1 MVRRTGVASADSGT
15 ESIMYGDESPA
26 WPGTDRPAPV
36 AKAPWSG
43 SGGRWTVWPM
53 RIILWAAILVIGYR
67 GVMAIALNEKPA
79 SSASTAPATG
89 GPATQFP
96 VTLAEAFATQFGRVY
111 LTYNPADAAKRQQ
124 QLQAFIAPKVAQV
137 DPQFGMTGQDAMQ
150 VSWES
155 VAGIDVRS
163 ANSAVVTLLATVND
177 RMMEFGVPIYAAGGG
192 IVVSGLP
199 SLLPAPLMVQPP
211 DPQQPQQDAVATG
224 QLQAQLPDFFTAYAN
239 GNPTMLNR
247 FLAPGASVVGLG
259 NEVQF
264 KDIAT
269 GSLHVLQVAGATR
282 EITVTVDWQL
292 TGQNNGFA
300 ATYDMSV
307 VDQQGG
313 RWYVKEIR
321 ASTQPM
327 GTAP

>member
-1 MVRRTGVASADSGT
+1 
-15 ESIMYGDESPA
+15 MYGEVSPS

-67 GVMAIALNEKPA
+67 GIMAIALNEKPA
-79 SSASTAPATG
+79 SSSGAAATAGGAT
-89 GPATQFP
+89 TQFP
-96 VTLAEAFATQFGRVY
+96 VALAEAFATQFGRVY
-111 LTYNPADAAKRQQ
+111 LTYNPADAGTRQQ
-124 QLQAFIAPKVAQV
+124 QLRAFVASNVAQAN
-137 DPQFGMTGQDAMQ
+137 PQFGMSGQAVMQ

-155 VAGIDVRS
+155 VAGINVHN

-177 RMMEFGVPIYAAGGG
+177 RLMEFGVPIYYAGGA

-199 SLLPAPLMVQPP
+199 SLLPTPALAQPP
-211 DPQQPQQDAVATG
+211 QPSPVQQDAAAAN
-224 QLQAQLPDFFTAYAN
+224 QLQTQLPEFFAAYAN

-247 FLAPGASVVGLG
+247 FLAPGASLTGLG
-259 NEVQF
+259 NAVQF
-264 KDIAT
+264 KDIAA
-269 GSLHVLQVAGATR
+269 GSLHVPQQSGATR
-282 EITVTVDWQL
+282 NITVTVDWLL
-292 TGQNNGFA
+292 TGQNGGFA
-300 ATYDMSV
+300 ATYDMTV

-313 RWYVKEIR
+313 RWYVEEIR
-321 ASTQPM
+321 ASTQPL

>member
-1 MVRRTGVASADSGT
+1 
-15 ESIMYGDESPA
+15 MYGEVSPS

-67 GVMAIALNEKPA
+67 GIMAIALNEKPA
-79 SSASTAPATG
+79 SSSGAATTAGAPT
-89 GPATQFP
+89 TQFP
-96 VTLAEAFATQFGRVY
+96 VALAEGFAMQFGRVY
-111 LTYNPADAAKRQQ
+111 LTYNPADAGTRQQ
-124 QLQAFIAPKVAQV
+124 QLRAYVASNVAQAN
-137 DPQFGMTGQDAMQ
+137 PQFGMSGQAVMQ

-155 VAGIDVRS
+155 VVGINVHN

-177 RMMEFGVPIYAAGGG
+177 RLMEFGVPIYYAGGA

-199 SLLPAPLMVQPP
+199 SLLPTPALAQPP
-211 DPQQPQQDAVATG
+211 QPSPVQQDAAAAN
-224 QLQAQLPDFFTAYAN
+224 QLQTQLPEFFAAYAN

-247 FLAPGASVVGLG
+247 FLAPGASLTGLG
-259 NEVQF
+259 NAVQF
-264 KDIAT
+264 KDIAA
-269 GSLHVLQVAGATR
+269 GSLHVPQQSGATR
-282 EITVTVDWQL
+282 NITVTVDWLL
-292 TGQNNGFA
+292 TGQNGGFA
-300 ATYDMSV
+300 ATYDMTV

-313 RWYVKEIR
+313 RWYVEEIR
-321 ASTQPM
+321 ASTQPL

>member
-1 MVRRTGVASADSGT
+1 
-15 ESIMYGDESPA
+15 MYGDESPA

-53 RIILWAAILVIGYR
+53 RVILWAAILVIGYR

-79 SSASTAPATG
+79 SSSGAAATAG
-89 GPATQFP
+89 GAVAQFP
-96 VTLAEAFATQFGRVY
+96 EALAESFAMQFGRVY
-111 LTYNPADAAKRQQ
+111 LTYNPADAGNRQQ
-124 QLQAFIAPKVAQV
+124 QLRAFITPKVAQAN
-137 DPQFGMTGQDAMQ
+137 PQFGMSGQSVMQ

-155 VAGIDVRS
+155 VAGIEVRS

-177 RMMEFGVPIYAAGGG
+177 RLMEFGVPIYYAGGG

-199 SLLPAPLMVQPP
+199 SLLPVPLMVEPP
-211 DPQQPQQDAVATG
+211 QPQQPRQDAAATN

-247 FLAPGASVVGLG
+247 FLAPGAPVTGLG
-259 NEVQF
+259 NAVQF
-264 KDIAT
+264 KDIVA
-269 GSLHVLQVAGATR
+269 GSLHVPQGGATR
-282 EITVTVDWQL
+282 EITVTVDWL
-292 TGQNNGFA
+292 LSGQAGGFA

>member
-1 MVRRTGVASADSGT
+1 
-15 ESIMYGDESPA
+15 MYGDGSPS
-26 WPGTDRPAPV
+26 WPAADRPAPV

-53 RIILWAAILVIGYR
+53 RIILWAAVLVIGYR
-67 GVMAIALNEKPA
+67 GVMAIVLNEKPA
-79 SSASTAPATG
+79 SSSSAAATAG
-89 GPATQFP
+89 GPAAQFP
-96 VTLAEAFATQFGRVY
+96 VTLAEAFAMQFGRVY
-111 LTYNPADAAKRQQ
+111 LTYNPADAGTRQQ
-124 QLQAFIAPKVAQV
+124 QLRAFIAPNVAQAN
-137 DPQFGMTGQDAMQ
+137 PQFGTNGQDAIQ

-155 VAGIDVRS
+155 VARIDVS
-163 ANSAVVTLLATVND
+163 NANSAVVTLLAAVNN
-177 RMMEFGVPIYAAGGG
+177 RMMEFGVPIYYADGSS

-199 SLLPAPLMVQPP
+199 SLLPAPLPFQPP
-211 DPQQPQQDAVATG
+211 QPPQQQLDAAATN

-247 FLAPGASVVGLG
+247 FLAPGASLTGLG
-259 NEVQF
+259 NTVQF
-264 KDIAT
+264 KDIVA
-269 GSLHVLQVAGATR
+269 GSLHVPQQGGATR

-292 TGQNNGFA
+292 SGQAVGFA

-321 ASTQPM
+321 ASTQPL

>member
-1 MVRRTGVASADSGT
+1 
-15 ESIMYGDESPA
+15 
-26 WPGTDRPAPV
+26 
-36 AKAPWSG
+36 
-43 SGGRWTVWPM
+43 M

-67 GVMAIALNEKPA
+67 GVMAIVLNEKPA
-79 SSASTAPATG
+79 SSGAAATTAG
-89 GPATQFP
+89 GPETQFP
-96 VTLAEAFATQFGRVY
+96 VTLAESFAMQFGRVY
-111 LTYNPADAAKRQQ
+111 LTFDPADAGKRQQ
-124 QLQAFIAPKVAQV
+124 QLRAFIVPNVAQAN
-137 DPQFGMTGQDAMQ
+137 PQFGMNGQGVMQ
-150 VSWES
+150 LSWES

-211 DPQQPQQDAVATG
+211 QPQQPQPDTAATN

-247 FLAPGASVVGLG
+247 FLAPGASLVGLG
-259 NEVQF
+259 NAVQF
-264 KDIAT
+264 KDIAA
-269 GSLHVLQVAGATR
+269 GSLHVPQGGATR
-282 EITVTVDWQL
+282 DITVTVDWLL
-292 TGQNNGFA
+292 TGQAGGFA

>member
-1 MVRRTGVASADSGT
+1 
-15 ESIMYGDESPA
+15 MYGDESPS

-67 GVMAIALNEKPA
+67 GVMAIVLNEKP
-79 SSASTAPATG
+79 SSSTGAAVTAG

-96 VTLAEAFATQFGRVY
+96 VTLAEAFAMQFGRVY
-111 LTYNPADAAKRQQ
+111 LTYNPADAATRQQ
-124 QLQAFIAPKVAQV
+124 QLRAFVAPNVAQAN
-137 DPQFGMTGQDAMQ
+137 PQFGMSGQGVMQ
-150 VSWES
+150 LSWES

-177 RMMEFGVPIYAAGGG
+177 RMMEFAVPIYSAGGG

-211 DPQQPQQDAVATG
+211 PPQPPQQDAAAMS
-224 QLQAQLPDFFTAYAN
+224 QLQTQLPGFFTAYAT

-247 FLAPGASVVGLG
+247 FLAPGTSLTGLG
-259 NEVQF
+259 NAVQF
-264 KDIAT
+264 KDIAA
-269 GSLHVLQVAGATR
+269 GSLHVPQGGATR
-282 EITVTVDWQL
+282 EITVTVDWLL
-292 TGQNNGFA
+292 TGQNGGFS